1 MTKRVVLS
9 LLLFTLIGC
18 GGQTPV
24 ARDIPPI
31 PRRLVVWLDDSGI
44 DEATADRLQRV
55 GVDEV
60 VMWRGTVDLSGQA
73 PVLRISSAGPVA
85 GSIPLGIAVAVSG
98 IRPDLDEAT
107 ADAVWRALEADLEG
121 ALPAEVILDLPDL
134 TEGVDD
140 FVVALQEV
148 SGIAVVPILSFTQLA
163 TELGHEVAAAARSC
177 VVPAF
182 GTDGAVLRGIGELDP
197 LPLREKLSPL
207 ADSGVRVRIAI
218 VIQPRTDPPLEAP
231 GDDLDPLTERGVVT
245 VSTTSVLD
253 RTFTFEKTVAWSG
266 RRWPAGDSLAV
277 RWIDASRLD
286 AAIAESR
293 RLLLPELGG
302 WDVMMLPPEGLELG
316 LSRDTLI
323 RYLGGEGP
331 EPVVNMDVQR
341 SGRSLRVT
349 LSNTGPFATAVS
361 NHGNWL
367 EVSVEEGWLTVDGRG
382 SFERLTRGT
391 VSDGRWDQGDFERVN
406 AARFFEVYLAPG
418 ESVTSGTIQVPSSR
432 SRVTVRYN
440 LTLSDG
446 TAVTGEVAR

>member
-1 MTKRVVLS
+1 MKRAGLS
-9 LLLFTLIGC
+9 LLLLAVIGC
-18 GGQTPV
+18 GGRTPV
-24 ARDIPPI
+24 ASEIPPI
-31 PRRLVVWLDDSGI
+31 PRRLVVWLDDTGI

-60 VMWRGTVDLSGQA
+60 IMRRGTIDLGGQA
-73 PVLRISSAGPVA
+73 PVLRISPAGPVE

-98 IRPDLDEAT
+98 VRPDLDEAT
-107 ADAVWRALEADLEG
+107 ANAVWRALEADLGG
-121 ALPAEVILDLPDL
+121 AVPAELVLDLPDL
-134 TEGVDD
+134 AEGVDD

-163 TELGHEVAAAARSC
+163 TKLGHNVASAARSC

-197 LPLREKLSPL
+197 LPLREKLAPL
-207 ADSGVRVRIAI
+207 ADSGVRVRIAV
-218 VIQPRTDPPLEAP
+218 VIQPRTEPPLEAP
-231 GDDLDPLTERGVVT
+231 GDDLDPLTERGVAT

-253 RTFTFEKTVAWSG
+253 RTFNFDKAVSWSG
-266 RRWPAGDSLAV
+266 KQWSVGDALAV
-277 RWIDASRLD
+277 RWIDGSRLH
-286 AAIAESR
+286 AAIAESQGV
-293 RLLLPELGG
+293 LLPELGG
-302 WDVMMLPPEGLELG
+302 WDVMMLPPDGQELG

-331 EPVVNMDVQR
+331 EPTIDLDVQR
-341 SGRSLRVT
+341 NGRSLRVT

-367 EVSVEEGWLTVDGRG
+367 EVSVEEGWLTVDERG

-391 VSDGRWDQGDFERVN
+391 VTDGRWDQGDFERVN

-418 ESVTSGTIQVPSSR
+418 ETVSSGTIRVPSSR
-432 SRVTVRYN
+432 SRVMVRSN
-440 LTLSDG
+440 VTLSDG
-446 TAVTGEVAR
+446 ATVTGEVFP

>member
-1 MTKRVVLS
+1 MKRVVLS
-9 LLLFTLIGC
+9 LLLFALIGC
-18 GGQTPV
+18 GGQTLV
-24 ARDIPPI
+24 ARDIPPT
-31 PRRLVVWLDDSGI
+31 PRRLVIWLDDSGI

-60 VMWRGTVDLSGQA
+60 IMWRGTVDLSGQA
-73 PVLRISSAGPVA
+73 PVLRISSAGPVE

-98 IRPDLDEAT
+98 VRPDLDEAT
-107 ADAVWRALEADLEG
+107 ANAVWRALEAELGG

-134 TEGVDD
+134 EEGVDD
-140 FVVALQEV
+140 FLAALQEI

-163 TELGHEVAAAARSC
+163 TEIGQDVAATARSC
-177 VVPAF
+177 LVPAF
-182 GTDGAVLRGIGELDP
+182 GTDGVVLRGVGELES
-197 LPLREKLSPL
+197 LPLREKLAPL
-207 ADSGVRVRIAI
+207 MGSGVRVRIAI
-218 VIQPRTDPPLEAP
+218 VIQPRTEPPVVGP
-231 GDDLDPLTERGVVT
+231 GDDLDPLTERGVAK

-253 RTFTFEKTVAWSG
+253 RTFTFDRSESWSG
-266 RRWPAGDSLAV
+266 QRWSAGDAVAV

-286 AAIAESR
+286 AAIAESQG
-293 RLLLPELGG
+293 LLLPELGG
-302 WDVMMLPPEGLELG
+302 WDVMMLPPEGLALG
-316 LSRDTLI
+316 LSRETLI

-331 EPVVNMDVQR
+331 EPIVTMDLQR

-361 NHGNWL
+361 NYGNWL

-391 VSDGRWDQGDFERVN
+391 VSDGRWNQGDFERVN

-418 ESVTSGTIQVPSSR
+418 ETVTSGTIDVSSSR
-432 SRVTVRYN
+432 SRVTVRSN

-446 TAVTGEVAR
+446 TTVTGEVSP

>member
-1 MTKRVVLS
+1 MKRVVLP
-9 LLLFTLIGC
+9 LLLIALTAC

-24 ARDIPPI
+24 VREIPPI
-31 PRRLVVWLDDSGI
+31 PRRIVVWLDDSGI
-44 DEATADRLQRV
+44 DEATADRLQRA

-60 VMWRGTVDLSGQA
+60 VMWRGTIDLSGQV
-73 PVLRISSAGPVA
+73 PVLRISSAVPVE
-85 GSIPLGIAVAVSG
+85 GSIPMGIAVAVSG
-98 IRPDLDEAT
+98 VRPDLDEA
-107 ADAVWRALEADLEG
+107 AAGAVWSALEADLGG
-121 ALPAEVILDLPDL
+121 ALPAEIVLDLPDL
-134 TEGVDD
+134 ADGVDD

-148 SGIAVVPILSFTQLA
+148 SGIAVVPILSFTQLT
-163 TELGHEVAAAARSC
+163 TELGRNVAAAARSC

-197 LPLREKLSPL
+197 LPLREKLAPL

-218 VIQPRTDPPLEAP
+218 VIQPRTEPPLEAP
-231 GDDLDPLTERGVVT
+231 GNDLDPLTERGVAT

-253 RTFTFEKTVAWSG
+253 RTFTFDKGVSWSG
-266 RRWPAGDSLAV
+266 RQWSAGDALAV

-286 AAIAESR
+286 AAIAESQA
-293 RLLLPELGG
+293 LLLPELGG
-302 WDVMMLPPEGLELG
+302 WDLMMLPPEGRELG

-331 EPVVNMDVQR
+331 EPIINLDVRR

-349 LSNTGPFATAVS
+349 LSNSGPFATAVS
-361 NHGNWL
+361 NHGNWI

-418 ESVTSGTIQVPSSR
+418 ETLTSGTIQVPSSR
-432 SRVTVRYN
+432 SRVTVRSN

-446 TAVTGEVAR
+446 TTVTGEVSP

>member
-9 LLLFTLIGC
+9 LLLFALIGC
-18 GGQTPV
+18 GGQSPT
-24 ARDIPPI
+24 ARDIPPT

-73 PVLRISSAGPVA
+73 PVLRIGSAGRVE

-98 IRPDLDEAT
+98 VRPDLDEA
-107 ADAVWRALEADLEG
+107 AANAVWRALEAELGGE
-121 ALPAEVILDLPDL
+121 LPAEVILDLPDL
-134 TEGVDD
+134 VEGVDD
-140 FVVALQEV
+140 FVAALQEV
-148 SGIAVVPILSFTQLA
+148 SGIAVVPILSSTQLA
-163 TELGHEVAAAARSC
+163 TELGRNVAAAARSC

-197 LPLREKLSPL
+197 LPLREKLAPL

-218 VIQPRTDPPLEAP
+218 VIQPRTEPPLVGP
-231 GDDLDPLTERGVVT
+231 GDDLDPLSERGVAT
-245 VSTTSVLD
+245 VSTASVLD
-253 RTFTFEKTVAWSG
+253 RTFTFDRTVSWSG
-266 RRWPAGDSLAV
+266 QQRSAGESVAV
-277 RWIDASRLD
+277 RWVDASRLD
-286 AAIAESR
+286 AAIAESQG
-293 RLLLPELGG
+293 LLLPELGG
-302 WDVMMLPPEGLELG
+302 WDVMMLPPEGQELG

-331 EPVVNMDVQR
+331 EPAVELDVQR
-341 SGRSLRVT
+341 SGRSLRVS

-361 NHGNWL
+361 NHGNWV

-418 ESVTSGTIQVPSSR
+418 ETVTTGTIQVPSSR
-432 SRVTVRYN
+432 SLVTVRSN

-446 TAVTGEVAR
+446 TAVTGEISP